1 MKKNFLKTLVI
12 LLVVIL
18 VIWITLLLPAQR
30 VEARTG
36 QPPGLPLLNFPAVG
50 NSIWTAGQPLAVQAS
65 QTGLLEI
72 QTIPATTGI
81 HFKLGELS
89 YTSDQEGIV
98 TLPLNLGQNYI
109 LAVDTAPANTDKSRY
124 EFNCWSDGT
133 KTDQRSINIANNQSL
148 QVGLNVYD
156 KVGMNFTDTNGSQVA
171 PTRLSLISVQS
182 SLGDTYS
189 LPDGQPRWFLA
200 SVIDRQVNAL
210 EPAAIQYSID
220 SVLVD
225 GENVFN
231 QADQVYVA
239 SPGGSWLVTLQLYS
253 LHITARD
260 ALFQN
265 RIGNGV
271 ALEYPNGQLETIPFS
286 GSKDVTIHSLEQ
298 GNYHIQVT
306 GVSGI
311 SSYTPIA
318 LSQDQEIDLMLPTQ
332 LDIATAFTAG
342 IFFAL
347 AVLLV
352 VRLRAR
358 RSSARV
364 DRMAEEYQDSQ

>member
-1 MKKNFLKTLVI
+1 MKKNILKILII

-18 VIWITLLLPAQR
+18 VIWFTLLLPAQR

-36 QPPGLPLLNFPAVG
+36 QPPGLSLMNFPAVG
-50 NSIWTAGQPLAVQAS
+50 NSIWTAGRPMAVQAS

-72 QTIPATTGI
+72 QAIPATAGI
-81 HFKLGELS
+81 NFKLGESS
-89 YTSDQEGIV
+89 YTSDQDGIV
-98 TLPLNLGQNYI
+98 TLPLNLGQNYT

-133 KTDQRSINIANNQSL
+133 KTDQRSINIANNQIL
-148 QVGLNVYD
+148 QVGFNVYD
-156 KVGMNFTDTNGSQVA
+156 KVGMNFTDTNGSPVD
-171 PTRLSLISVQS
+171 PTRLSLISMQS

-189 LPDGQPRWFLA
+189 LPDGQQRWFLA
-200 SVIDRQVNAL
+200 SVIDRQANAL
-210 EPAAIQYSID
+210 EPADIQYSIG

-225 GENVFN
+225 GVIVFN
-231 QADQVYVA
+231 QADQVYLA
-239 SPGGSWLVTLQLYS
+239 TPGDTWLVTLQLFS
-253 LHITARD
+253 MHITARD

-271 ALEYPNGQLETIPFS
+271 ALEYPNGELETIPFS
-286 GSKDVTIHSLEQ
+286 GSKDVTINSLEQ

-318 LSQDQEIDLMLPTQ
+318 LSQDQEIDLILPTQ
-332 LDIATAFTAG
+332 LDIAIAFAAG

-347 AVLLV
+347 AVSLL
-352 VRLRAR
+352 VRLRGR
-358 RSSARV
+358 RSPVRV
-364 DRMAEEYQDSQ
+364 ERMLEEYQDSQ